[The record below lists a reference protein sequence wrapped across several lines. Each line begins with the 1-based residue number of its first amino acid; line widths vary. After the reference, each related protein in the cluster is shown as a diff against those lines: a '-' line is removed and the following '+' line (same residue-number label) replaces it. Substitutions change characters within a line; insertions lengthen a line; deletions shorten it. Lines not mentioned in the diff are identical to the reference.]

1 MSPARPREK
10 GHPGVLPIP
19 EASERPHAGLSCGI
33 VIPAWNAWEATKTC
47 LAALR
52 DTLGPGDSVVV
63 VDNGSRDATPDGL
76 KAFPWARVVT
86 LPENKG
92 FAAGCNAGARVLDSE
107 VIVFLNNDT
116 VPVGPWLRELRRAF
130 EDEQVGAAGPR
141 SNAVS
146 GVQRVMDAT
155 YDPLDRQALES
166 FAKGWMARLEGIFV
180 PTKRLVGF
188 CLAVRKQ
195 AYEQAGGFDEGF
207 GIGGFEDD
215 DLCLS
220 LRERGWKLVIAE
232 GSFVHHEGHVTFDSN
247 QTPWFEHQCRN
258 QARFFAK
265 HPLYFRSLSKAEQ
278 GKWFAQLVTMSP
290 DLADPIAEVLHGQ
303 IGNDPGLLALGSV
316 IGPRLSVA
324 RALVW
329 SHRLRLAGEQT
340 SCPLRSIA
348 EDQARPTVERLQAA
362 AVAMAMF
369 GDSWFVR
376 DFFELLLR
384 ARTEGSGGDIGDLEE
399 IFQAGLARLSQQDR
413 ARLEEAVMT
422 ATRSLEPSARALAL
436 EMAGALGL
444 VHGHCRAPA

>member
-1 MSPARPREK
+1 MSPSRPGEK
-10 GHPGVLPIP
+10 GDPGIFPIP
-19 EASERPHAGLSCGI
+19 EAAERPQVGLSCGI
-33 VIPAWNAWEATKTC
+33 VIPVWNAWEATKTC

-52 DTLGPGDSVVV
+52 ETLGPEDSVVV
-63 VDNGSRDATPDGL
+63 VDNGSSDATAEGL
-76 KAFPWARVVT
+76 RAFPWVRVVRFS
-86 LPENKG
+86 ENKG
-92 FAAGCNAGARVLDSE
+92 FAAGCNAGAKVLDSE

-116 VPVGPWLRELRRAF
+116 IPVGPWLKELRRAF

-146 GVQRVMDAT
+146 GVQRVMEVT
-155 YDPLDRQALES
+155 YDPLDRHALES
-166 FAKGWMARLEGIFV
+166 FAEGWMARLEGIFT

-195 AYEQAGGFDEGF
+195 AYEQVGGFDESF

-265 HPLYFRSLSKAEQ
+265 HPSYFRSLSKEEQ
-278 GKWFAQLVTMSP
+278 GKWFAQMVTMSP

-303 IGNDPGLLALGSV
+303 LGNDAGLLALGSV
-316 IGPRLSVA
+316 LGPRLSVA

-329 SHRLRLAGEQT
+329 SHRLRQAGEQT

-348 EDQARPTVERLQAA
+348 KDPARPTAERLEAA

-369 GDSWFVR
+369 ADCWFVR
-376 DFFELLLR
+376 DFLELLLR
-384 ARTEGSGGDIGDLEE
+384 VRPEGSGEGTGDLER
-399 IFQAGLARLSQQDR
+399 IFQTGLARLSQEDR
-413 ARLEEAVMT
+413 ARLEGAVMA
-422 ATRSLEPSARALAL
+422 ATRSLEPSARAVAV

-444 VHGHCRAPA
+444 LHGYCRA